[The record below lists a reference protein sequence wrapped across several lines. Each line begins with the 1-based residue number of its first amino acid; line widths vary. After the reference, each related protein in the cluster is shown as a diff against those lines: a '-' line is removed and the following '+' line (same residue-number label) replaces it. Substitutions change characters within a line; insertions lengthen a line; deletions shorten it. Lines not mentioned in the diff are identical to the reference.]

1 MFYVKIMKNDFVDIS
16 LRGETNYRLFL
27 SVIKHELDKLG
38 YADIAAVQALI
49 LMNLGDNVVTISEVM
64 SRGYY
69 IGSNASY
76 NIRRLVANGYIA
88 QSPSDYDKRAIL
100 LQTTAKGEELC
111 SKVSS
116 ALNGHIKKF
125 EQKMKGKLDMK
136 KGLEFLKNIELAWK
150 NFLQEDM

>member
-1 MFYVKIMKNDFVDIS
+1 METMKNDFVDIS
-16 LRGETNYRLFL
+16 ICGELNYRLFL

-49 LMNLGDNVVTISEVM
+49 LMNLGDNVVTITEVM

-76 NIRRLVANGYIA
+76 NIRRLVANGYIS
-88 QSPSDYDKRAIL
+88 QSPSDYDKRAVL

-111 SKVSS
+111 LKVNA
-116 ALNGHIKKF
+116 ALSGHIKKF
-125 EQKMKGKLDMK
+125 EQKMREKLDMK
-136 KGLEFLKNIELAWK
+136 RGLEFLRNVERAWK
-150 NFLQEDM
+150 DFLQDAM